1 MIFILFT
8 AENPLNRVIPPE
20 IEYPLLKEVV
30 DTYVLVSGSTD
41 RPKFEYACVPADI
54 SGVNALRTA
63 SLRAILASSMSACC
77 ILIFAELLTAYSIQS
92 LSVVITS
99 CALSRDM
106 LRSSPAAMAVVLVI
120 YVSFCC
126 NMMFRAGL

>member
-106 LRSSPAAMAVVLVI
+106 LRNSPAAMAVVLVI

>member
-92 LSVVITS
+92 LSVITS

-126 NMMFRAGL
+126 NMVFHAGL

>member
-63 SLRAILASSMSACC
+63 SHRAILASSMSACC